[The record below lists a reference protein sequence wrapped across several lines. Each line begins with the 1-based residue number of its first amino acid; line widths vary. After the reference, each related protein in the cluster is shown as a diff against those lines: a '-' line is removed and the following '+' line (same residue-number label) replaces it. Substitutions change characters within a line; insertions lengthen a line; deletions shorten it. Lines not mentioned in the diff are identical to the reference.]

1 MFESVATPLELSTFT
16 HGQLSSKY
24 GMQIELEKQKEKKR
38 KQDEL
43 LLKQYGERM
52 SGWDVVDGKKVYV
65 GYSEEYKASKGKQRP
80 LYEIGGKCNCET
92 CCNGGCCHPTM
103 LCACSKKS
111 LPPQF
116 YAVDERRKT
125 PKESIPTGQSWM
137 LTLPVLVLAVVL
149 IGGIK

>member
-38 KQDEL
+38 KRDEL

-80 LYEIGGKCNCET
+80 LYEIGG
-92 CCNGGCCHPTM
+92 
-103 LCACSKKS
+103 
-111 LPPQF
+111 
-116 YAVDERRKT
+116 RK
-125 PKESIPTGQSWM
+125 
-137 LTLPVLVLAVVL
+137 
-149 IGGIK
+149 